1 VKKLIWRKGS
11 SKFAT
16 ADGGWTHDLTKAK
29 EFADPLIPSEIKT
42 QYPYGDLELYYSF
55 GDSGPTEHDF
65 RRAVFLVSCPRT
77 PEQTYM
83 SREDSEFAKKE

>member
-1 VKKLIWRKGS
+1 LLPSPVERPSFVASVKKLIWRKGS

-42 QYPYGDLELYYSF
+42 QYPYRDLELYYSF

-65 RRAVFLVSCPRT
+65 AVPFFS
-77 PEQTYM
+77 
-83 SREDSEFAKKE
+83 